1 MQEIEP
7 KAVQR
12 ALPKRHRAAT
22 IVVAQLL
29 LLPGI
34 ARAQSSLP
42 SDTLLLTITAARALA
57 LRANPDLRTARLE
70 VGVARGELRQAGV
83 ILRANPEADVLAGS
97 AGPELGVAQEIEIAG
112 QRSARRTVARAGL
125 ARAGASVSNE
135 ARQTL
140 GDIDRAFYRLVA
152 ADRRT
157 ALANEI
163 LGLNRRM
170 ADFSQRQ
177 LAAGQISRLESNLAI
192 VEFGRSRA
200 RAMGF
205 RRERA
210 EAMSRL
216 LLLLGLDATSVV
228 VPVVDTLLAAAAT
241 TDSAAAVAAVA
252 ATLEILREADAA
264 SDTTAVVTD
273 RREVDSVT
281 AVALS
286 RRPDLAA
293 GDATIREAA
302 GQVSLARREAFPNL
316 LMRASSEPPAEGST
330 ARELR
335 PGLGFTIPAFN
346 LNRGEIQAR
355 RAALT
360 QAHLARAGI
369 GATVRSEVA
378 RALASYRA
386 AASEKTVLETTVL
399 APARENR
406 RLLEIAFR
414 EGKVG
419 LPVLLLMRNQVM
431 DAELEYWEA
440 WLAEREALAD
450 LAEATGE
457 LVVGFNPEGTP

>member
-1 MQEIEP
+1 M
-7 KAVQR
+7 R
-12 ALPKRHRAAT
+12 TRSWAAT
-22 IVVAQLL
+22 AVVAQLCL
-29 LLPGI
+29 CAGL
-34 ARAQSSLP
+34 AASQSPLP
-42 SDTLLLTITAARALA
+42 SDTLRLTVVAARALA
-57 LRANPDLRTARLE
+57 VRANPQLRAARLD
-70 VGVARGELRQAGV
+70 VAVARGELRQAGV

-97 AGPELGVAQEIEIAG
+97 AGPELGVAQEVEIAG
-112 QRSARRTVARAGL
+112 QRGARRTVARAEL
-125 ARAGASVSNE
+125 ARASASVTNE

-140 GDIDRAFYRLVA
+140 GDVDRAFYRLVA
-152 ADRRT
+152 ADRRAT
-157 ALANEI
+157 LANEI

-252 ATLEILREADAA
+252 ATLAILREADAA
-264 SDTTAVVTD
+264 SDTTAMATD

-286 RRPDLAA
+286 RRPDLLA

-302 GQVSLARREAFPNL
+302 GQVSLARREAFPSL

-330 ARELR
+330 DRELR

-355 RAALT
+355 RAALA

-369 GATVRSEVA
+369 SAAVRSEVA
-378 RALASYRA
+378 RALASYRV